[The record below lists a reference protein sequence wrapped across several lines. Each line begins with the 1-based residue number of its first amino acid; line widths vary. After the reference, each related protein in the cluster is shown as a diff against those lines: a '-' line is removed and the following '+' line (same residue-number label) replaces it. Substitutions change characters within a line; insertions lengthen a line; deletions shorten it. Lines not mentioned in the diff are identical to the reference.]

1 MKKISKAQFDQTP
14 FNIIQNSDVLTKED
28 LDVLVPLTQELKE
41 NFKKSQVFR
50 TRTEM
55 EVSVLNDIKF
65 PTHQSKYWQAVRE
78 QNVFFGELVMLSY
91 EYRKNIVEIK
101 KFQRDLDKESDDLEK
116 ELLEIEIE
124 KKMFVSK
131 NQEKTA
137 KDRIRELKAWSE
149 IKERE
154 ANFMDKEDLS
164 DVDNHQLISYTIR
177 WIKQSIEMG
186 GNGSPAER
194 QNLLGQLRSGILA
207 CIEKGVL
214 DKVLEN
220 FTKEIKIKI
229 KVEYLDSF
237 SEKEKREIIMEFP
250 RDIRRK
256 IKKDHG
262 IE

>member
-1 MKKISKAQFDQTP
+1 MIIKAQFDQTP
-14 FNIIQNSDVLTKED
+14 FNIIQNSDVLTRED
-28 LDVLVPLTQELKE
+28 MDKLIPLTQELKE

-65 PTHQSKYWQAVRE
+65 PTHSSKYWQAVRE

-101 KFQRDLDKESDDLEK
+101 KLQRDLENEKDDLER

-154 ANFMDKEDLS
+154 AESMDKEDLG

-207 CIEKGVL
+207 CIEKGIL
-214 DKVLEN
+214 DKVLA
-220 FTKEIKIKI
+220 
-229 KVEYLDSF
+229 D
-237 SEKEKREIIMEFP
+237 FP
-250 RDIRRK
+250 RDIKRQ
-256 IKKDHG
+256 IKKDYG

>member
-1 MKKISKAQFDQTP
+1 MKLFNKKEVSKKGEFGKTP
-14 FNIIQNSDVLTKED
+14 FNIIQNSDVLTRED
-28 LDVLVPLTQELKE
+28 MDKLIPLTQELKE

-65 PTHQSKYWQAVRE
+65 PTPTLKYWQSVRE
-78 QNVFFGELVMLSY
+78 QNVMFGELVMLSY
-91 EYRKNIVEIK
+91 EYRKNLIEIK
-101 KFQRDLDKESDDLEK
+101 QIERKIEKEQDDLEK
-116 ELLEIEIE
+116 ELLQIEME
-124 KKMFVSK
+124 KKIFMSK

-154 ANFMDKEDLS
+154 ADKMSKEDLA
-164 DVDNHQLISYTIR
+164 DVDNGQLIGYTIR

-207 CIEKGVL
+207 CIEKGIL
-214 DKVLEN
+214 DKVLES
-220 FTKEIKIKI
+220 FSKDIQDKIKQEYGI
-229 KVEYLDSF
+229 K
-237 SEKEKREIIMEFP
+237 
-250 RDIRRK
+250 
-256 IKKDHG
+256 
-262 IE
+262 